1 MNLSMHLEL
10 ILESKGNE
18 EFSWEFSL
26 LIDGVIVTIWVTD
39 VFI

>member
-1 MNLSMHLEL
+1 MAKALEKQQL
-10 ILESKGNE
+10 RLATDE